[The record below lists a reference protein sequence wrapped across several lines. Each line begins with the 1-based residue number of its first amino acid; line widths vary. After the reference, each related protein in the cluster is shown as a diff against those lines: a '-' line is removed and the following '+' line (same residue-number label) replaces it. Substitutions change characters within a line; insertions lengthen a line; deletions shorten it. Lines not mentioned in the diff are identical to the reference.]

1 MLQWTLLCIYLFKI
15 VLLPFSGQYLDM
27 KLLDHMANLDSIVAA
42 WIFNSAFL
50 QICERVRQDW
60 ETFTFTFTMGFPCGS
75 AGKEYACNVG
85 DWSLILELGR
95 SLGEGKGYPLQYSGL
110 KNSMYC
116 VVLRV
121 TKSQTRLSD
130 SLSQICG
137 SLNAWFKGSIK

>member
-27 KLLDHMANLDSIVAA
+27 KLLDHMANLYSIVAA

-50 QICERVRQDW
+50 QICERVRQYW

>member
-27 KLLDHMANLDSIVAA
+27 KLLDHMANLYSIVAA